1 MGLFKNNRE
10 NVSNSMYDNDVKPY
24 LVEKDGLVHLIM
36 VTSFSKLLNQQF
48 DVEKKYTTQLDTI
61 LSRMQ
66 QDGYEIVDVKL
77 NSMHNEGITGQA
89 TQFQT
94 TIIYK

>member
-1 MGLFKNNRE
+1 MGLFKNTRE
-10 NVSNSMYDNDVKPY
+10 NVSNSVYDNDVKPY

-61 LSRMQ
+61 LTRMQ

-77 NSMHNEGITGQA
+77 NSMHNEGLTGQA